1 MTHTRPFRSPW
12 LLCAMLLAPAA
23 MAWGPTARSAI
34 IGTAIQVIE
43 KGYRNPFKSVDVD
56 YERDVLLGM
65 RHGAEVLKD
74 DLPLGTDREKVNA
87 IGTEIQLLR
96 EVRRTAAGSYFA
108 YRMGVLASLVSDVM
122 FPLSSTDD
130 PTTAKLREQVEK
142 DIDAHL
148 KGYPFGSR
156 GEPLEYVR
164 APVNYF
170 TTNRLGHNDARKL
183 IRADYDRGQ
192 GYNGYL
198 SGAGKALLESTIN
211 AVADAWYTVL
221 RTEGDA
227 TDVQPS
233 AKSLTY
239 YYADQIDYLIRVKR
253 NLREAEKIY
262 KEFVKVNPG
271 MLDAY
276 ERVADSFYEM
286 GTPEGRERGV
296 QEWIAA
302 LEFSGPERNDIK
314 MKLSQH
320 FMDEGNAYLE
330 AAGKPK
336 APADSLPNALDNFRK
351 ALEYNRS
358 SGEAVK
364 KINQTQVAI
373 AEREERLSVDIQLVS
388 QGENVMEQADQ
399 SGNDPEQYGDA
410 IAKYELAITT
420 LTQVSDEFDEQ
431 RHAAEE
437 GIALSKQAIGTII
450 NKVLEDAEDRIDQ
463 GDSLVD
469 TKKFDQAMEVYRTIP
484 ARLETIPESAPAGAL
499 QHKESLVLQAEEKV
513 REAERAKENE
523 ARLQQ
528 TRQAAGGQQAGG
540 QQAGKR

>member
-1 MTHTRPFRSPW
+1 MIHTRPSHITW
-12 LLCAMLLAPAA
+12 ILCALLLAPAA
-23 MAWGPTARSAI
+23 MAWGPTARRAI
-34 IGTAIQVIE
+34 VGTAIQVIE
-43 KGYRNPFKSVDVD
+43 KGYRNPFKSIDVD

-65 RHGAEVLKD
+65 QHGGQVLGK
-74 DLPLGTDREKVNA
+74 DLPLGTEREIINA

-96 EVRRTAAGSYFA
+96 EVRKTAAGSYFA
-108 YRMGVLASLVSDVM
+108 YRMGVLAALVSDVM
-122 FPLSSTDD
+122 FPLRFAND
-130 PTTAKLREQVEK
+130 PATVKLREQVEK

-148 KGYPFGSR
+148 KSYPFGSR
-156 GEPLEYVR
+156 GEPLEYIR
-164 APVNYF
+164 APLSYF
-170 TTNRLGHNDARKL
+170 TNNRLGHNDARKL

-198 SGAGKALLESTIN
+198 SGAGKALLESTIK

-227 TDVQPS
+227 SDVRPS

-239 YYADQIDYLIRVKR
+239 YYADHIDYLIRVKR
-253 NLREAEKIY
+253 NMREAERIY

-276 ERVADSFYEM
+276 ERVGDSFYAL

-302 LEFSGPERNDIK
+302 LEFNGPERNRIK
-314 MKLSQH
+314 RKLSRH
-320 FMDEGNAYLE
+320 FMEEGNAYL
-330 AAGKPK
+330 AAAAKPK
-336 APADSLPNALDNFRK
+336 APADALPNALDSFRK
-351 ALEYNRS
+351 ALEYDRS
-358 SGEAVK
+358 STEAVN

-388 QGENVMEQADQ
+388 QGENVMEQADKANA
-399 SGNDPEQYGDA
+399 SEQYGDA

-420 LTQVSDEFDEQ
+420 LSQVSDEFDEQ
-431 RHAAEE
+431 HHAAEE

-450 NKVLEDAEDRIDQ
+450 NKVLEQAEDRIDQ

-469 TKKFDQAMEVYRTIP
+469 TKQFDQAMEVYRTIAP
-484 ARLETIPESAPAGAL
+484 LLETIPENAPAGAL
-499 QHKESLVLQAEEKV
+499 QHKDSLVVQAEEKV

-528 TRQAAGGQQAGG
+528 TREAAGGQPTG
-540 QQAGKR
+540 QP